1 MGAYVSV
8 YECESHYNVTIN
20 CEHSDYDN
28 ETDTYRTIGGHEP
41 GSFPGN
47 PDVAGIGIVGVF
59 VATTCFALFIS
70 ALDVLWQTLKTC
82 GYKKTRSEVEKL
94 SQPDRVSVSNI
105 LQSMVLSCSDQQV
118 FTGAAYALTLRYWQ
132 GCTISAYHYNVVAN
146 MMLLSC
152 ATHLMSV
159 TIVRHYWR
167 YPVLAAIRVACI
179 TGVFIVTGLLMV
191 NQNAD
196 DRSDLL
202 FPTKIPEANTTT
214 SLLFLPAAC
223 FESARSPFAATFRNT
238 TANADAFFLKT
249 LRHST
254 PGNKLHGWNWY
265 IVLLLFYLVAGAAEI
280 IRCVRRAG
288 EHHTGWRG
296 WTHRRLS
303 RVFKPQSGL
312 RKTASYGYLLYLSA
326 GIGVSST
333 AMGKSV
339 VYIFGLR
346 NWVDR
351 SGWVEDDNGINPE
364 NEWRSFGQLVP
375 IFMTAMVVFAFVQ
388 LLSER
393 LTQNRKHK
401 QDEKAAQNGTTVLY
415 NDPSQQYSLLNNNN
429 NIPSDG
435 KADTAYWGASQIAS
449 PPVGQ
454 SPGAVQLFPSPRA
467 SSGSGSGS
475 NTSTPRASR
484 NANSTGSTPQ
494 LPGLGLQN
502 TSPLLGHGSS
512 IVSPPQSVMAAAT
525 AATPPRPLT
534 SRYSSG
540 YFANAG
546 PSPEAAD
553 PVSPPSPTPGA
564 TSRPPSGTYV
574 SLAQQERGSSAG
586 GSPGSQLQQQSRGA
600 SGGSWSAS
608 EERQTSGGSWRSSRG
623 G

>member
-82 GYKKTRSEVEKL
+82 GYKKTRSEAEKL

-152 ATHLMSV
+152 ATHLMSA

-214 SLLFLPAAC
+214 SLLF
-223 FESARSPFAATFRNT
+223 
-238 TANADAFFLKT
+238 
-249 LRHST
+249 
-254 PGNKLHGWNWY
+254 
-265 IVLLLFYLVAGAAEI
+265 
-280 IRCVRRAG
+280 
-288 EHHTGWRG
+288 
-296 WTHRRLS
+296 
-303 RVFKPQSGL
+303 
-312 RKTASYGYLLYLSA
+312 KTASYGYLLYLSA

-346 NWVDR
+346 DWVDR

-401 QDEKAAQNGTTVLY
+401 QDEKAARNGTTVFY

-429 NIPSDG
+429 NMPSDG

-454 SPGAVQLFPSPRA
+454 SPGAVPLFPSPRA

-475 NTSTPRASR
+475 NTSTPRASH

-608 EERQTSGGSWRSSRG
+608 EERQTSGGSLRSSRG